1 MNVQAIVLVTHAVV
15 CLFIVLLVM
24 LQRGKGAEAGAAFGA
39 GASGTVFG
47 AKGSANFLSRSTG
60 LLAAVFFATSL
71 GLAYLGTQRPVATSI
86 VDEAIATGAEI
97 IATEP
102 AGVDEAPVEPGGN
115 IELDIGDIPE
125 IPAEVPEGASPD
137 QN

>member
-86 VDEAIATGAEI
+86 VDEAVSTGVEI
-97 IATEP
+97 TATEP
-102 AGVDEAPVEPGGN
+102 AGAEAPGEAGGN
-115 IELDIGDIPE
+115 FELDIGDVPQV
-125 IPAEVPEGASPD
+125 PAEVPEGASPD